1 MKQRIISL
9 ILCLVMCF
17 SILTVLSSCKTE
29 EKADAFV
36 IMTDALDGVFNPF
49 FATTGA
55 DMGVVGLT
63 QIGMLSTGYENGEV
77 TIAFGENEAVVTKD
91 FESKY
96 DPASGNT
103 TYTFVIKNGIKY
115 SDGHP
120 LTIEDV
126 LFNLYVYLDPVYSGS
141 TTMYSTDIVGLKD
154 YRTQTQSSGDSDT
167 DDVITDSANRLAQ
180 DRINELVNLF
190 KEIGKTGT
198 QGTYSATIAQMT
210 EAIKTHPLSQGYKDA
225 VSNDPSSVT
234 SDQLLADYNLTLKL
248 FKEELGN
255 DYTSAQEAFT
265 EEPYKS
271 HPEFQDP
278 IFAFMFYEGFVS
290 VEYELDENNK
300 PDRNKIKKLTKMY
313 NDTVATDKDKAID
326 YVYNNIIS
334 SKFDQVVKYWATANK
349 LQTEFFA
356 KAKEVILHKN
366 MKDGQLL
373 VDHISG
379 ISSLGHVEGGVSEI
393 TVNNNTYKIAK
404 DHNEDGTPKNADEYD
419 VLEITIDG
427 VDPKAVWNFAFT
439 VAPQHYYAEGYDV
452 DIANNKF
459 GVDFASYDYMTT
471 VIQAVRNIKV
481 PVGAGSYKA
490 TDSSNSD
497 HPADDGTGFFSNNVV
512 YYKANTYF
520 ETVGEGISN
529 AKIEKVR
536 YQVIS
541 SSNAL
546 NALESGAVHYV
557 TPQLTDDNIKK
568 IDALKSQGIDSTY
581 TDQLGYGYIGINAG
595 KVQDINLRKAIM
607 SAMNNSLA
615 LSYYRT
621 GTAQTIY
628 WPMSM
633 VNWAYPKTDDGKPD
647 RDNGRDYPAVNF
659 SDEAAKEAILSYMEA
674 AGASEGDSRLTIKFT
689 IAGSNLTDHPSYN
702 TLQHA
707 ADLLNE
713 CGWEIEVVA
722 DTQALTKLS
731 TGSLSVWAA
740 AWGSTV
746 DPDMYQVYHKN
757 STASSVLAWGYREI
771 LASPD
776 VYVEEN
782 AILTDLS
789 DLIDQA
795 RETEDRG
802 VRTNLYKQAMQLVLD
817 LAIELPV
824 YQRSTLYAYNTNV
837 IDVNSIPSKDE
848 LNPYT
853 SPIDKIWEVEF
864 AK

>member
-1 MKQRIISL
+1 MKTRIISL
-9 ILCLVMCF
+9 ILCLAMCF
-17 SILTVLSSCKTE
+17 SIITVLSSCKSE
-29 EKADAFV
+29 SKPDAFV

-63 QIGMLSTGYENGEV
+63 QIGMLTTGYENGEV
-77 TIAFGENEAVVTKD
+77 TIAYGENEAVVTKD
-91 FESKY
+91 FESKF

-115 SDGHP
+115 SDGEA

-126 LFNLYVYLDPVYSGS
+126 LFNLYVYLDPVYTGS
-141 TTMYSTDIVGLKD
+141 STMYSTDILGLND
-154 YRTQTQSSGDSDT
+154 YRTQTQSSGDNDT
-167 DDVITDSANRLAQ
+167 DDVITTTANTLANNRL
-180 DRINELVNLF
+180 NELINLF
-190 KEIGKTGT
+190 KEVGTKGT
-198 QGTYSATIAQMT
+198 QGTYSATIEQMKAAIANHSLSSGYK
-210 EAIKTHPLSQGYKDA
+210 EAI
-225 VSNDPSSVT
+225 SNKPEEVT
-234 SDQLLADYNLTLKL
+234 NDQLLADYNLVLDFFMDEIK
-248 FKEELGN
+248 N
-255 DYTSAQEAFT
+255 DYISAQEAYT

-271 HPEFQDP
+271 HPEFKDP
-278 IFAFMFYEGFVS
+278 IFCFMCYEGFVNI
-290 VEYELDENNK
+290 EYELNEENK
-300 PDRNKIKKLTKMY
+300 PDRSKIKKLTKMY
-313 NDTVATDKDKAID
+313 SADNEEAAIN
-326 YVYNNIIS
+326 YVYNNKIS
-334 SKFDQVVKYWATANK
+334 SSLHEILKYWATANK
-349 LQTEFFA
+349 VQTEFFA
-356 KAKEVILHKN
+356 KAKEVVLHQN
-366 MKDGQLL
+366 IKDGQLL
-373 VDHISG
+373 VENISG
-379 ISSLGHVEGGVSEI
+379 IVSLGHVEGGVDEI

-404 DHNEDGTPKNADEYD
+404 EHNEDGAPKNEGEYD
-419 VLEITIDG
+419 VLEITIKG

-459 GVDFASYDYMTT
+459 GVDYASYDYMTK

-481 PVGAGSYKA
+481 PVGAGAYKA
-490 TDSSNSD
+490 SDADNSD
-497 HPADDGTGFFSNNVV
+497 NPADDGTGFFANNVV
-512 YYKANTYF
+512 YYKANNYF

-568 IDALKSQGIDSTY
+568 IDALKDKGIDSTY

-595 KVQDINLRKAIM
+595 KVKDINIRKAIM
-607 SAMNNSLA
+607 SAMNTSLA

-659 SDEAAKEAILSYMEA
+659 SDEAAKEAILGYMEA
-674 AGASEGDSRLTIKFT
+674 AGVSEGDESLSIKFT

-707 ADLLNE
+707 ADLLNS

-795 RETEDRG
+795 RETEDRAT
-802 VRTNLYKQAMQLVLD
+802 RSRLYRQAMQLVLD

-837 IDVNSIPSKDE
+837 IDVNSIPSKEE

-853 SPIDKIWEVEF
+853 SPIDKLWEVEF